1 MLVSV
6 CIATFHRPDGLRRLL
21 EGLNRQEFTSSN
33 SVDLEIIVVDNDAE
47 GSAAEAAAEASK
59 SMRWPL
65 KYVIEPNQ
73 GISYARN
80 RGVVEARPDTDFLAF
95 IDDDEVPDQDWMDQ
109 LVTTQIRE
117 DADVVHGEV
126 EPLYMEGV
134 PDWIAKGGFFV
145 ESPFFESSSET
156 VRLNTAATNCTLV
169 RATVLSSYD
178 PPFDLAFGLTGGEDD
193 FLFRSLYADG
203 KILVHA
209 PNARVTEWIPAHR
222 ANAKWL
228 LKSAYRKGNT
238 FTLTH
243 LKLNPTLGARLSRV
257 SKALARIA
265 QGTVETV
272 LHVVRRDGLW
282 VLGAQKVA
290 LGSGTLVGVFGKSF
304 YKAYS
309 KPRGL

>member
-6 CIATFHRPDGLRRLL
+6 CIATFHRPEGLERLLDGLD
-21 EGLNRQEFTSSN
+21 GQVFSSG
-33 SVDLEIIVVDNDAE
+33 SQVDLEIVVVDNDSA
-47 GSAAEAAAEASK
+47 GSAGAVASAAAK
-59 SMRWPL
+59 TMKWPL

-80 RGVVEARPDTDFLAF
+80 RGVAEANPQSDFVAF
-95 IDDDEVPDQDWMDQ
+95 IDDDEVPDPDWMDQ
-109 LVTTQIRE
+109 LVAKQIAE

-126 EPLYMEGV
+126 VPLYMEGV
-134 PDWIAKGGFFV
+134 PDWVAKGGFFV
-145 ESPFFESSSET
+145 ESPFFEDSSSSSL
-156 VRLNTAATNCTLV
+156 LNTAATNCTLV
-169 RATVLSSYD
+169 RVAALEKYD

-203 KILVHA
+203 KKLVHA
-209 PNARVTEWIPAHR
+209 PEAKVTEWIPAHR
-222 ANAKWL
+222 ANSKWL
-228 LKSAYRKGNT
+228 IKSAYRKGNT

-243 LKLNPTLGARLSRV
+243 LKLNRSIGAKLSRV
-257 SKALARIA
+257 SKALARIG
-265 QGTVETV
+265 QGTVETL
-272 LHVVRRDGLW
+272 LHVAKRDGLW

-290 LGSGTLVGVFGKSF
+290 LGSGTLVGVFGKSL